1 MYTYSTRS
9 ATLPPARTRLAL
21 SPSLS
26 VLRGMRY
33 CQPALPTV
41 QRASTESIPRCHH
54 HLQVDL
60 NQIAG
65 PLVLR
70 LVSVLSALPV
80 SARLLPVDDPVVR
93 RNLRDTP
100 LVQPQEHHLLHL
112 EGAHARPHVADEQSE
127 SRKVSLSLAA
137 RGLDPVVKACEECE
151 MRHGRFLD
159 NLARRLRKLR
169 GAPSPPKPRQGK
181 SVLFQLHSFCYIPR
195 QLLENAYHVVCSRVS
210 CALGSAS
217 QPPTIIGISTT
228 LFRRSVPGRVQS
240 RASRRFWSV
249 LHLWL
254 RSALCTNPTHIPTIP

>member
-1 MYTYSTRS
+1 
-9 ATLPPARTRLAL
+9 
-21 SPSLS
+21 
-26 VLRGMRY
+26 MRY
-33 CQPALPTV
+33 CQPSLPTV
-41 QRASTESIPRCHH
+41 QRASTERIPRCHH

-65 PLVLR
+65 PPVLR
-70 LVSVLSALPV
+70 LVSVLSALV

-112 EGAHARPHVADEQSE
+112 EGAHARLHVADEQSE
-127 SRKVSLSLAA
+127 SRNVSLSLAA

-151 MRHGRFLD
+151 MRHSRFLD
-159 NLARRLRKLR
+159 NLACRLRKLR

-181 SVLFQLHSFCYIPR
+181 SVLFQLHPFCYIPR
-195 QLLENAYHVVCSRVS
+195 QLLENADLVRGVVCSRVS

-217 QPPTIIGISTT
+217 QPPTVGVSTS
-228 LFRRSVPGRVQS
+228 LFRRGVPGRVQS

-254 RSALCTNPTHIPTIP
+254 RSALCTNPRHIPTIP